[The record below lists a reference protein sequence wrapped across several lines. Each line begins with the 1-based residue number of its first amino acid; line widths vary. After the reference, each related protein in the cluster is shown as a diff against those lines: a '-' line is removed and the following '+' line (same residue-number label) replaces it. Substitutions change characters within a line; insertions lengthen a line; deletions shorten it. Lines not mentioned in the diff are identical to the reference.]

1 MATRWTA
8 ADVPDQSG
16 RTAVVTGASSGLG
29 LETARVLAARG
40 ATVVL
45 ACRDTEK
52 ARRAAGQIETEA
64 GRASVRVV
72 RLDLASLASV
82 RQARTTVAPRAAST
96 PAVSSPRPLLAPVT
110 TAVRPD

>member
-1 MATRWTA
+1 MTSQWTV
-8 ADVPDQSG
+8 ADVPDQPG

-45 ACRDTEK
+45 ACRDTGK
-52 ARRAAGQIETEA
+52 AGRAAGRFRARA

-72 RLDLASLASV
+72 PLDLASVASV
-82 RQARTTVAPRAAST
+82 REAAEEICAT
-96 PAVSSPRPLLAPVT
+96 CGQLDLLI
-110 TAVRPD
+110 